1 MYLCGLFNKYIMPT
15 VKKIQVIETIAQLKV
30 LKKGVSLAIQK
41 RVLMLIELKKNNEI
55 GISKRKLSVLLGV
68 DPNSITTWKNI
79 YETKGIDGILRDDRI
94 GFKPSIVSKDEH
106 IKIEKLLNDPKN
118 GIRGYNELLD
128 WVKNEL
134 GKDMLYITLLKYVKR
149 NFETKIKVARKSHIK
164 KDNNKVDDFKKTSV
178 KNARI

>member
-1 MYLCGLFNKYIMPT
+1 MPT
-15 VKKIQVIETIAQLKV
+15 VKKITIKETIAQLKV
-30 LKKGVSLAIQK
+30 LKRGVSVAVQK
-41 RVLMLIELKKNNEI
+41 RLLMLIELKKGNDT

-79 YETKGIDGILRDDRI
+79 YETKGIDGILKDERI
-94 GFKPSIVSKDEH
+94 GFKPSIVTKDEH

-128 WVKNEL
+128 WVKKEL
-134 GKDMLYITLLKYVKR
+134 DKDMLYITLLKYVKR
-149 NFETKIKVARKSHIK
+149 NFEAKIKVARKSHIK
-164 KDNNKVDDFKKTSV
+164 KDKNKVEDFKKTSV